1 LVACGAATTVLAPG
15 AAHALLADGGPEL
28 AKQMRAEARS
38 VALVHDENEKFVWP
52 VPEDITTY
60 FDGGHAGL
68 DIDGEAGD
76 KIVASRSG
84 RVTFAGD
91 DGDGYGVKV
100 LIRHAG
106 GYETLYS
113 HLSTIAVDLGPIRR
127 GDLVGTVGCTGSC
140 TGDHLHFEIHE
151 NGAAIDPLNLLP

>member
-1 LVACGAATTVLAPG
+1 LVACCAATTVLAPG
-15 AAHALLADGGPEL
+15 AAHALLADGGPAFARQRL
-28 AKQMRAEARS
+28 AEAKK
-38 VALVHDENEKFVWP
+38 VTLENERFVWP

-113 HLSTIAVDLGPIRR
+113 HLSSIAVDLGPIQR
-127 GDLVGTVGCTGSC
+127 GDIVGTVGCTGSC

-151 NGAAIDPLNLLP
+151 NGAAIDPLDLLP